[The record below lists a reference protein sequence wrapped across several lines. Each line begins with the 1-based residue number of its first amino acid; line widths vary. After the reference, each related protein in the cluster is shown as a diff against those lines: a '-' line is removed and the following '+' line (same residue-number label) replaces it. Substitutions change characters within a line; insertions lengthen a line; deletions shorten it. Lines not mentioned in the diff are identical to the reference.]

1 MATSSPFGSHSKPST
16 LSTEEFGLLHR
27 FPKPLR
33 PVWPLV
39 VVTVAVMAMAAGCD
53 RSGGSAMSVLTA
65 PVKKGDLLVTV
76 TEDGNV
82 ESAVNIDIKCGVAGG
97 TSILWIVED
106 GKEVKKGEKLV
117 ELDASALEEQIN
129 QQKITF
135 EKARAA
141 KIQAEKDWE
150 ASKIAV
156 NEYLE
161 GTFVK
166 ELQDADAQITI
177 ALENLRSSENALEH
191 SERMYRKGYISSL
204 DLESQ
209 KFSVQ
214 RAQLELDSARTSKDV
229 LTKYTKE
236 KMMQELESTRD
247 SAEAQMRSEDAS
259 FALEESR
266 LKRLEAQMKECL
278 IMAPASGMVVY
289 ANQQQGRMGGS
300 QQPQIEEGAAVRE
313 RQTILRLPDLAQM
326 QVKVN
331 VHESKIEALGDAMRR
346 AQSEGRLV
354 PARVR
359 IQDRSFVG
367 SLSSIAN
374 QPEPTSWFSGNIK
387 EYATIIA
394 IDGTAEGL
402 RPGMTAECN
411 VLVNELKDIL
421 FMPVAAVVEQRGEYL
436 CWVQNGDKI
445 EKRPLVLGDTNDQF
459 VEIKDGV
466 AEGENVILNPRT
478 VVEEARGIRE
488 EVEKTDDTKFGDRSG
503 GGKNKGGKRGP
514 AGKGGP
520 GGPPAEAG
528 PPGASGPGG
537 SDAGKQG
544 AGGAPTGGRPGGGSG
559 RSMDLTR
566 FDKDKDGK
574 ISKDEAP
581 SQMVSFFDQMDTD
594 GDGFID
600 KAEIDA
606 LRKRFGGGGGG
617 PPQ

>member
-1 MATSSPFGSHSKPST
+1 
-16 LSTEEFGLLHR
+16 
-27 FPKPLR
+27 
-33 PVWPLV
+33 
-39 VVTVAVMAMAAGCD
+39 
-53 RSGGSAMSVLTA
+53 
-65 PVKKGDLLVTV
+65 
-76 TEDGNV
+76 
-82 ESAVNIDIKCGVAGG
+82 
-97 TSILWIVED
+97 
-106 GKEVKKGEKLV
+106 
-117 ELDASALEEQIN
+117 
-129 QQKITF
+129 
-135 EKARAA
+135 
-141 KIQAEKDWE
+141 
-150 ASKIAV
+150 
-156 NEYLE
+156 
-161 GTFVK
+161 
-166 ELQDADAQITI
+166 
-177 ALENLRSSENALEH
+177 
-191 SERMYRKGYISSL
+191 
-204 DLESQ
+204 
-209 KFSVQ
+209 
-214 RAQLELDSARTSKDV
+214 
-229 LTKYTKE
+229 
-236 KMMQELESTRD
+236 
-247 SAEAQMRSEDAS
+247 
-259 FALEESR
+259 
-266 LKRLEAQMKECL
+266 
-278 IMAPASGMVVY
+278 
-289 ANQQQGRMGGS
+289 
-300 QQPQIEEGAAVRE
+300 
-313 RQTILRLPDLAQM
+313 
-326 QVKVN
+326 
-331 VHESKIEALGDAMRR
+331 
-346 AQSEGRLV
+346 LV

-559 RSMDLTR
+559 RSMDLMK

-574 ISKDEAP
+574 ISKDEVP
-581 SQMVSFFDQMDTD
+581 SQMASFFDQMDTD